1 MEIKKLMGD
10 RVKDL
15 RLKKKFTQERL
26 SEDIGINPK
35 YLSSIERGKEN
46 PTLNMLIK
54 LAVSLDVE
62 MEQLFSYLQYE
73 DPVGRKNRIIN
84 LIEKA
89 NDEQLKTIEK
99 ICNVLI
105 I

>member
-1 MEIKKLMGD
+1 MEIKKLIGD

>member
-73 DPVGRKNRIIN
+73 DPVGRKTE
-84 LIEKA
+84 L
-89 NDEQLKTIEK
+89 
-99 ICNVLI
+99 
-105 I
+105 